1 MAGRETSDGFDTRM
15 AALEAYIKG
24 VASEQSNILAA
35 LHLMLD
41 TLGSQ
46 NRLLQELAGLA
57 KDEPDSSPL
66 LRSLEGMRRA
76 IRALD
81 GSLHGVAERLETLPQ
96 EIGAELAHQGT
107 SDGASANSRDS
118 ASGEDTCGS

>member
-1 MAGRETSDGFDTRM
+1 MSVRETADGFAAHMAGLRAQVS
-15 AALEAYIKG
+15 AL
-24 VASEQSNILAA
+24 ASEQANILAA

-41 TLGSQ
+41 TLDSQ

-81 GSLHGVAERLETLPQ
+81 SSLQGVADRLETLPQ
-96 EIGAELAHQGT
+96 EIGAELARQGA
-107 SDGASANSRDS
+107 SDGTGASSQDA
-118 ASGEDTCGS
+118 AAGEDTCGP

>member
-1 MAGRETSDGFDTRM
+1 MSARETSDGFEAHLAGLRTQVS
-15 AALEAYIKG
+15 AL
-24 VASEQSNILAA
+24 ASEQANILAA

-41 TLGSQ
+41 TLASQ

-81 GSLHGVAERLETLPQ
+81 SSLQGVADRLETLPQ
-96 EIGAELAHQGT
+96 EIGAELARQGA
-107 SDGASANSRDS
+107 SDGTGASSQDA
-118 ASGEDTCGS
+118 ASGSGACGS

>member
-1 MAGRETSDGFDTRM
+1 MAGLRM
-15 AALEAYIKG
+15 QVSAL
-24 VASEQSNILAA
+24 ASEQANILAA

-41 TLGSQ
+41 TLDSQ

-81 GSLHGVAERLETLPQ
+81 TSLHGVAERLETLPQ
-96 EIGAELAHQGT
+96 EIGAELARQVTNDGT
-107 SDGASANSRDS
+107 GASSQDVV
-118 ASGEDTCGS
+118 SGSSSCGP

>member
-1 MAGRETSDGFDTRM
+1 MERREAIPGFDAGM
-15 AALEAYIKG
+15 AALETRMTGLA
-24 VASEQSNILAA
+24 AEQANILAA

-41 TLGSQ
+41 MLDSQ

-76 IRALD
+76 LRDLD
-81 GSLHGVAERLETLPQ
+81 GSLQGVAARLETLPQ
-96 EIGAELAHQGT
+96 EITTELARQDTANDAGGNALRANPG
-107 SDGASANSRDS
+107 DGAR
-118 ASGEDTCGS
+118 GP

>member
-1 MAGRETSDGFDTRM
+1 MAGLRTQIS
-15 AALEAYIKG
+15 AL
-24 VASEQSNILAA
+24 ASEQANILAA

-41 TLGSQ
+41 TLDSQ

-57 KDEPDSSPL
+57 KDEPDASPL

-81 GSLHGVAERLETLPQ
+81 GSLQGVADRLETLPQ
-96 EIGAELAHQGT
+96 DIGAELARQGT
-107 SDGASANSRDS
+107 RDGTGVRSPGVGVDEGA
-118 ASGEDTCGS
+118 GG

>member
-1 MAGRETSDGFDTRM
+1 MAGLRM
-15 AALEAYIKG
+15 QVSAMAT
-24 VASEQSNILAA
+24 EQANILAT

-41 TLGSQ
+41 TLDSQ

-66 LRSLEGMRRA
+66 LRSLEGMRWA

-81 GSLHGVAERLETLPQ
+81 TSLQGVAERLETLPQ
-96 EIGAELAHQGT
+96 EIGAELMRQGT
-107 SDGASANSRDS
+107 GDATGASSQDV
-118 ASGEDTCGS
+118 ASGSGACGP

>member
-1 MAGRETSDGFDTRM
+1 MSARETSDGF
-15 AALEAYIKG
+15 EAHLAGLRTQMSAI
-24 VASEQSNILAA
+24 ASEQANILAA

-41 TLGSQ
+41 TLDSQ

-81 GSLHGVAERLETLPQ
+81 GSLQGVAERLETLPQ
-96 EIGAELAHQGT
+96 EIGAELVRQGNSDGTGVRSSGVALGEGT
-107 SDGASANSRDS
+107 SG
-118 ASGEDTCGS
+118 

>member
-1 MAGRETSDGFDTRM
+1 MAGLRTQMS
-15 AALEAYIKG
+15 AL
-24 VASEQSNILAA
+24 ASEQANILAA

-41 TLGSQ
+41 TLASQ

-76 IRALD
+76 IRDLD
-81 GSLHGVAERLETLPQ
+81 GSLQGVAERLETLPQ
-96 EIGAELAHQGT
+96 EIGAELARQGT
-107 SDGASANSRDS
+107 SDGAG
-118 ASGEDTCGS
+118 ASSHDIAAGEDTCGP

>member
-1 MAGRETSDGFDTRM
+1 MAGLRTQVSG
-15 AALEAYIKG
+15 L
-24 VASEQSNILAA
+24 ASEQANILAA

-41 TLGSQ
+41 TLDSQ
-46 NRLLQELAGLA
+46 NRLLQELGSLA

-81 GSLHGVAERLETLPQ
+81 TSLQGVADRLETLPQ
-96 EIGAELAHQGT
+96 DIRAELARQGT
-107 SDGASANSRDS
+107 GDGTGASSRDVASGDGA
-118 ASGEDTCGS
+118 CGP